1 MGLCILAAVEE
12 VGWRGVAAEVVA
24 HAGDFS
30 VGGAA
35 GMKTVD
41 DVGQVLALI
50 RARGWVGSAVDH
62 QHRSVDSF
70 PLACQADVADLLHVR
85 SRHAGVTLNHVLA
98 LLAEFCDFLSGL
110 M

>member
-12 VGWRGVAAEVVA
+12 VGWRGRAAEVVA
-24 HAGDFS
+24 HAGGFS
-30 VGGAA
+30 GGGAA

-70 PLACQADVADLLHVR
+70 PPACQADVAPLLHVGGR
-85 SRHAGVTLNHVLA
+85 AARETFYH
-98 LLAEFCDFLSGL
+98 FL
-110 M
+110 